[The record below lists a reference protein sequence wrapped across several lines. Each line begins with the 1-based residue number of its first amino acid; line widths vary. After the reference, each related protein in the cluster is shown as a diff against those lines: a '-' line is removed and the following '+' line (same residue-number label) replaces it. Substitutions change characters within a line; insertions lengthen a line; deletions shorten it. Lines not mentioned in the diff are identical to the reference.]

1 MRRRDF
7 IAAMLG
13 GAAAWPVSA
22 PAQQKAMPV
31 IGFLNGASPQG
42 YALYV
47 ESFRQGLKDAG
58 YIEGE
63 NVTIEY
69 RWAEGDYRRLPAL
82 ADDLVRL
89 QVAVIV
95 ANTQAARAAKAATT
109 SIPIVFLTAFDPVRT
124 GLVASLAR
132 PGGNVTGLSIYSS
145 ALAARHLGLLREFKP
160 AITSIAVLANPD
172 NPGTAPYLDEAEA
185 TAQTLGQQLRILNAS
200 TPAEVD
206 AAFARLPQLGAGAL
220 IIVPDAFLLDRRDQ
234 LVALAARHPIP
245 ALFTAADFVAAGGLM
260 SYGANLADQYR
271 QAGIYA
277 GKILKGAN
285 PAELPVLQP
294 TKFELRINLK
304 TATALGIE
312 IPATLMA
319 IADEVI
325 E

>member
-1 MRRRDF
+1 MRRRDL
-7 IAAMLG
+7 IVAL
-13 GAAAWPVSA
+13 AAA
-22 PAQQKAMPV
+22 PAAWARLTHAQPAMPV
-31 IGFLNGASPQG
+31 VGFLNGASAQG

-47 ESFRQGLKDAG
+47 DAFRHGLKEAG
-58 YIEGE
+58 YSDGE
-63 NVTIEY
+63 NVVIEY

-82 ADDLVRL
+82 ADDLARL

-95 ANTQAARAAKAATT
+95 ANTQAALAAKAATT

-132 PGGNVTGLSIYSS
+132 PGGNVTGLSLYSS

-172 NPGTAPYLDEAEA
+172 NPGTAPYLREAET
-185 TAQTLGQQLRILNAS
+185 TAQTLGQQLHILNTR
-200 TPAEVD
+200 TPAEID
-206 AAFARLPQLGAGAL
+206 AAFAMLPQLGAGAL

-245 ALFTAADFVAAGGLM
+245 ALFVGGDYVAAGGLM

-271 QAGIYA
+271 QAGIYT
-277 GKILKGAN
+277 GKILKGAK

-304 TATALGIE
+304 TAAALGIE